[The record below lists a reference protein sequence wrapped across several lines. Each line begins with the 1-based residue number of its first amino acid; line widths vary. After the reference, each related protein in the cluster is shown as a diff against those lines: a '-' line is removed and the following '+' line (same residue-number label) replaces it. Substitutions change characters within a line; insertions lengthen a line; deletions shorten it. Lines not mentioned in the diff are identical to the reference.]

1 LLLRRTL
8 AARQGFR
15 ERADCLASAEPKGAT
30 PMNLINSFLNFA
42 QDLMALI
49 VLGGLSIAFLY
60 WAEIFVFL
68 TNKF

>member
-1 LLLRRTL
+1 
-8 AARQGFR
+8 
-15 ERADCLASAEPKGAT
+15 LASAEPKGAT